1 MNTVLSDFQHYLPYL
16 LPPLLG
22 AVIGYVTNYVAIRML
37 FRPLRAWRLFGIR
50 IPLTPGI
57 IPAKRGELAAK
68 MGEMVGEHLLTAGD
82 VGNAF
87 SRDSIQRELRLAVT
101 DKLGHLLDRRL
112 GPLESLVPDRFR
124 VRFRE
129 FVALLQE
136 KTVRLIF
143 DYLTS
148 QSFEEKFRAYLAQ
161 QGDQVLARDL
171 ASFLTPERYLAV
183 QKHLDDRLTGYI
195 QSDKTATMVG
205 DYVDRKTERL
215 LTSDKTLRELLPED
229 LVEII
234 LSQMEKELPPL
245 ADKFGGLLYDPGFR
259 KQLVS
264 KGRKAIDSFLD
275 SLGGLAGLLS
285 GFIDLEKIYGKIPDF
300 LDKAGDELAAW
311 LKQESTQQQ
320 LAAMLRERA
329 DHILDRSLASY
340 IEKMPYEK
348 IRGVRR
354 FARTQV
360 VSTLQSRR
368 TVDTA
373 IILAE
378 SAIDRVKDR
387 SFENLLN
394 TLLPE
399 QGLQRGRDYLAD
411 KLLDVIRSP
420 KAQTALKA
428 VLIEQS
434 EDWIYR
440 RPLGRLSARL
450 PGDVRQELEVGS
462 CQLVEEMLR
471 KEAPKLV
478 DTLNVKKM
486 VEDKVN
492 SLDLL
497 QVEGLLMGI
506 MKEQFK
512 YINLFGALLGLL
524 IGLINLLVLQ
534 LH

>member
-1 MNTVLSDFQHYLPYL
+1 MMADLHTYLPYL
-16 LPPLLG
+16 LPPFLG

-37 FRPLRAWRLFGIR
+37 FRPLRPWRLFGIR
-50 IPLTPGI
+50 VPLTPGI

-68 MGEMVGEHLLTAGD
+68 MGEMVGDHLLTAGD
-82 VGNAF
+82 VGQAF
-87 SRDSIQRELRLAVT
+87 ARESIQRELRLAVT
-101 DKLGHLLDRRL
+101 DKLGHLLDRQL

-124 VRFRE
+124 LRFRE
-129 FVALLQE
+129 FIALMQG
-136 KTVRLIF
+136 KTVKLIF
-143 DYLTS
+143 DYLASRT
-148 QSFEEKFRAYLAQ
+148 FEDKFRAYLNQ
-161 QGDQVLARDL
+161 QGDQLLARDL
-171 ASFLTPERYLAV
+171 SSFLTPERYQKV
-183 QKHLDDRLTGYI
+183 QRHLDNRLSGFF
-195 QSDKTATMVG
+195 QNPRTADMVG

-215 LTSDKTLRELLPED
+215 LTSDQSLRTLLPDD
-229 LVEII
+229 LVELL
-234 LSQMEKELPPL
+234 LSQLEKELPPL
-245 ADKFGGLLYDPGFR
+245 AEKFGGMLYDPEFR
-259 KQLVS
+259 AQLVA
-264 KGRKAIDSFLD
+264 KGKKAIDSFLD

-285 GFIDLEKIYGKIPDF
+285 GFIDLDKIYAKIPEF

-311 LKQESTQQQ
+311 LKQERTQQQ
-320 LAAMLRERA
+320 LAALLRERA
-329 DHILDRSLASY
+329 DQLLDRSLASY

-348 IRGVRR
+348 IRGVRQFVR
-354 FARTQV
+354 RQV
-360 VSTLQSRR
+360 IATLQSRR

-373 IILAE
+373 MILAE
-378 SAIDRVKDR
+378 SAIDRLKDR

-394 TLLPE
+394 GALPE
-399 QGLQRGRDYLAD
+399 QGLQQGRDYLAD
-411 KLLDVIRSP
+411 KLLEVIRSP
-420 KAQTALKA
+420 KAQAALKA

-434 EDWIYR
+434 EDLIYR

-450 PGDVRQELEVGS
+450 PADVRYELETGS

-478 DTLNVKKM
+478 DTLNVKQM

-524 IGLINLLVLQ
+524 IGLVNLLVLQ